1 MKSEKRQNINES
13 IDEKISFLIRKINE
27 FPDELHADYTPAVHE
42 LIDYGN
48 EAIKAVLPLLNSD
61 NIWERYR
68 AQRVVEGVISR
79 RFGWKAGQGYP
90 KDADGEQQ
98 FLALWKVNGN
108 YNAEASE
115 EERLASIQ
123 KWKDWLTENSKNGN
137 K

>member
-1 MKSEKRQNINES
+1 MNSEKRNNDNHSNTVRSLIEEINTA
-13 IDEKISFLIRKINE
+13 
-27 FPDELHADYTPAVHE
+27 PDKLHPDYTPAVHE
-42 LIDYGN
+42 LVNYVN

-98 FLALWKVNGN
+98 FLALWEANGN